1 VVTSF
6 FWWPAIHGFMLDHAI
21 QEHPLMAIHSAVVSD
36 VFVGHE
42 NQNLIQFISNTGERV
57 ETTLGRRQM
66 PCCDA
71 KLGDVVRIKYVSYD
85 PSQAYPADYQPNY
98 HATMV
103 YGSIFAVIAT
113 IAAWSL
119 RKEWSG
125 RNKAWAAK
133 NAKVKTTP

>member
-1 VVTSF
+1 
-6 FWWPAIHGFMLDHAI
+6 
-21 QEHPLMAIHSAVVSD
+21 
-36 VFVGHE
+36 
-42 NQNLIQFISNTGERV
+42 
-57 ETTLGRRQM
+57 
-66 PCCDA
+66 
-71 KLGDVVRIKYVSYD
+71 
-85 PSQAYPADYQPNY
+85 
-98 HATMV
+98 MV